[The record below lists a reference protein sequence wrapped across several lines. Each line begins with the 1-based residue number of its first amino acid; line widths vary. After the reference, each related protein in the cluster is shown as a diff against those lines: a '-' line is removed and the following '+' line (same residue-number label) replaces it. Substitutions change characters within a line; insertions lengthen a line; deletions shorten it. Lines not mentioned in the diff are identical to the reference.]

1 MSNRRNT
8 PRSADPK
15 RSANS
20 RSITLQRKQARA
32 YKYGKGC

>member
-8 PRSADPK
+8 QRSADPK
-15 RSANS
+15 RSANA
-20 RSITLQRKQARA
+20 RSLTMQRKQARA